1 MRSYQQ
7 KRWQLLAAGVLM
19 SVCTSCFTVSP
30 VWAAEY
36 TKGLTGNVESDWQ
49 LSAVTVI
56 QLYKTAIPLPMIF
69 RVWTTPLP

>member
-36 TKGLTGNVESDWQ
+36 TKGLTGNAESDM
-49 LSAVTVI
+49 
-56 QLYKTAIPLPMIF
+56 AIIGG
-69 RVWTTPLP
+69 